1 MASILRAS
9 SRLRP
14 LIHFSTIRPIT
25 TTTKPSA
32 NAATAQVVEQM
43 GTDQPFFPNEP
54 FGPTIQTAIPGPKST
69 KAIEDLDKIF
79 DTRSLNIIANYQNS
93 FGNYIADLDGN
104 VLLDVYAQIAS
115 IPVGYCNPALLASAT
130 SPEMASA
137 MINRP
142 ALGNFPQHDWADI
155 LRSGVL
161 RVAPKGLD
169 QVFTAM
175 AGSDANEVAYKAAF
189 MWKRRQERGGPDVEF
204 TADEISSAMNNQ
216 SPAHLKCQSCP
227 SDPASTAV
235 SSAVSPLLEAN
246 QSINS
251 TSPPLTGLKPPSL
264 TLNTHSR
271 NTHPRMP
278 KRKRAAWPR
287 QKI

>member
-9 SRLRP
+9 SGLRP
-14 LIHFSTIRPIT
+14 LTRFSMIRPIT

-43 GTDQPFFPNEP
+43 GTDQPFFTNEP
-54 FGPTIQTAIPGPKST
+54 FGPTIRTAIPGPKSKT
-69 KAIEDLDKIF
+69 AIEDLDKVF
-79 DTRSLNIIANYQNS
+79 DTRSLSIMANYQNS

-104 VLLDVYAQIAS
+104 VLLDVYSQIAS

-169 QVFTAM
+169 QVFTASIQSRLHVETPSR
-175 AGSDANEVAYKAAF
+175 ARRSRRRIHRRRDLLSNEQPIP
-189 MWKRRQERGGPDVEF
+189 R
-204 TADEISSAMNNQ
+204 
-216 SPAHLKCQSCP
+216 L
-227 SDPASTAV
+227 
-235 SSAVSPLLEAN
+235 
-246 QSINS
+246 
-251 TSPPLTGLKPPSL
+251 TSNVNPVLQIRLPRPSL
-264 TLNTHSR
+264 WQSLHYSKQTN
-271 NTHPRMP
+271 P
-278 KRKRAAWPR
+278 
-287 QKI
+287 